1 MKMLLCTA
9 FVATSQTQFFSVFGQ
24 VPLGDKKPLS
34 LIFVQGFF
42 MERAAVVQS
51 QFEDLNTIVY

>member
-1 MKMLLCTA
+1 MKMVLD
-9 FVATSQTQFFSVFGQ
+9 TSRTQFFSKYIAVFGQ